1 MSERIRR
8 PAREAFAL
16 FQPIQTRWMDN
27 DAYGHVNNVV
37 FYSYFD
43 TAVNAALIRAGLL
56 DVAGRPTICL
66 VAETRCAFF
75 DSVAFPER
83 LEAGIAIAHLGR
95 SSARY
100 AIGVFAKGAPEAS
113 AIPKQRGN
121 ATKNT
126 TKPAVKSRGMD
137 EPAASW
143 SDVRAI
149 GKGPSGV

>member
-8 PAREAFAL
+8 PPREAFAL
-16 FQPIQTRWMDN
+16 FQPIQTRWADN

-56 DVAGRPTICL
+56 DVAGGPTICL

-100 AIGVFAKGAPEAS
+100 AIGVFADGAPEAS
-113 AIPKQRGN
+113 AAGEF
-121 ATKNT
+121 TH
-126 TKPAVKSRGMD
+126 VFVSRGTRRPVPIPP
-137 EPAASW
+137 EH
-143 SDVRAI
+143 R
-149 GKGPSGV
+149 GFLETLRR